1 MAFFS
6 PFLVPIGLVLNKS
19 PESNR
24 TRKIRSKKRVLDYRF
39 LLVAMLLSTNLDQTI
54 YNVFIY

>member
-1 MAFFS
+1 MDPS
-6 PFLVPIGLVLNKS
+6 LIES